1 MHDIKRL
8 DSRQLHYKLL
18 SLLYNLFFDIILL
31 ITPSSRWRLRGFF
44 MLLFTPGPTPVPESV
59 RLAMA
64 TPTLHHR
71 TPEFEEI
78 FKETREELFKLF
90 ATDEVI
96 MLASTGTG
104 AMESAV
110 TNLCHDTLLSINSGK
125 FGERFGKIAL
135 AHGLKNVEIKHEWDT
150 PATVEEVVDAVKAN
164 PSVDAIAIQISESAG
179 GLRHPVEEIAK
190 AVKEINSDIMI
201 IADGITA
208 VGVERI
214 DVTHIDC
221 LIAGSQKALML
232 PPGLAILGLSN
243 KAVERVGSGEGYY
256 FNLASEIKKQRQNTT
271 AYTAATTLIIGLR
284 AVLQEIDTKCGIN
297 KLFCDTARRAKA
309 TRFALE
315 ALGLHS
321 YPQTPARSMT
331 TIDDENAKE
340 IRDLLKTDFGVNIAG
355 GQDHLK
361 GKIFRINQMGL
372 IEPYEM
378 VAVVT
383 AVELALAKL
392 GRRDFDGTASRVFH
406 EEYFKLVLNKEDK

>member
-1 MHDIKRL
+1 MAIAR
-8 DSRQLHYKLL
+8 
-18 SLLYNLFFDIILL
+18 II
-31 ITPSSRWRLRGFF
+31 

-71 TPEFEEI
+71 TPEFEAI
-78 FKETREELFKLF
+78 FKETRELLFKLF
-90 ATDEVI
+90 DTDEVI
-96 MLASTGTG
+96 MLASSGTG
-104 AMESAV
+104 AMEAAV
-110 TNLCHDTLLSINSGK
+110 TNLCHDTLLSVNSGK

-135 AHGLKNVEIKHEWDT
+135 ASGLKNVEIKHEWNI
-150 PATVEEVVDAVKAN
+150 PASVEEVVEAVKAN

-179 GLRHPVEEIAK
+179 GLRHPVEEIAA
-190 AVKEINSDIMI
+190 AVKAINPNIMV

-214 DVTHIDC
+214 NVENIDC

-243 KAVERVGSGEGYY
+243 AAIEKIGAGKGYY
-256 FNLASEIKKQRQNTT
+256 LNLASEIKKQKQNTT

-284 AVLQEIDTKCGIN
+284 AVLQEIEAYDNGAGLG

-321 YPQTPARSMT
+321 YPETPAKSMT

-340 IRDLLKTDFGVNIAG
+340 IRDLLKSEFGVNVAG

-372 IEPYEM
+372 IPVHEM

-392 GRRDFDGTASRVFH
+392 GRRDFDGTASRAFH
-406 EEYFKLVLNKEDK
+406 EEYFKAILKKEEK

>member
-1 MHDIKRL
+1 
-8 DSRQLHYKLL
+8 
-18 SLLYNLFFDIILL
+18 
-31 ITPSSRWRLRGFF
+31 

-64 TPTLHHR
+64 EPTLHHR
-71 TPEFEEI
+71 TPEFEAI
-78 FKETREELFKLF
+78 FKDTRELLFELL
-90 ATDEVI
+90 ATDEVV

-104 AMESAV
+104 AMEAAV
-110 TNLCHDTLLSINSGK
+110 INLCHDTLLNVNAGK
-125 FGERFGKIAL
+125 FGERFGKIAK
-135 AHGLKNVEIKHEWDT
+135 AHGLNNVEIKHEWNM
-150 PATVEEVVDAVKAN
+150 PATVEEVLEVLKAN
-164 PSVDAIAIQISESAG
+164 PAIDAIAIQISESAG

-190 AVKEINSDIMI
+190 AVKEVRPEVMI

-243 KAVERVGSGEGYY
+243 AAIEKIGEGKGYY
-256 FNLASEIKKQRQNTT
+256 LNLASEIKKQRQNTT
-271 AYTAATTLIIGLR
+271 AYTAATTLIIGLGT
-284 AVLQEIDTKCGIN
+284 VLRQIKEGEGFG
-297 KLFCDTARRAKA
+297 KLYCDTARRAKA

-321 YPQTPARSMT
+321 YPKIPARSMT
-331 TIDDENAKE
+331 TIDDENASE
-340 IRDLLKTDFGVNIAG
+340 IRSLLKTDFGVNVAG

-378 VAVVT
+378 VWVVNAT
-383 AVELALAKL
+383 ELALAKL
-392 GRRDFDGTASRVFH
+392 GRREYDGTASRVFNK
-406 EEYFKLVLNKEDK
+406 EYFKNILKKEDT